1 LDWVEEVAS
10 TGCTKAP
17 ITAVVAKVM
26 AKVTA
31 NVNVLASD
39 FRSSVV
45 VVTIIASA
53 FVVVIEFVVFAL
65 LLAIFLANDIS
76 VSMIMLILCISL
88 KIMQIHSVGL

>member
-1 LDWVEEVAS
+1 LDWVEEIAS

-31 NVNVLASD
+31 NVNILASD

-45 VVTIIASA
+45 VVVTIIASA
-53 FVVVIEFVVFAL
+53 FVL
-65 LLAIFLANDIS
+65 LL
-76 VSMIMLILCISL
+76 
-88 KIMQIHSVGL
+88 

>member
-1 LDWVEEVAS
+1 LDWVEEIAS

-31 NVNVLASD
+31 NVNILASD

-45 VVTIIASA
+45 VTIIASA
-53 FVVVIEFVVFAL
+53 FVL
-65 LLAIFLANDIS
+65 LL
-76 VSMIMLILCISL
+76 
-88 KIMQIHSVGL
+88 